1 MENPEEAK
9 PRRESSDARPNPS
22 CGATDSGAEQDPEGG
37 VIHLASSGNRRQD
50 GRPNVTRVTASDELV
65 RLRRRR
71 NPCRVNPGRGSGVK

>member
-37 VIHLASSGNRRQD
+37 VVDLALSVNRRQ
-50 GRPNVTRVTASDELV
+50 GTRLNVTRVTASDELV
-65 RLRRRR
+65 RLRRRE
-71 NPCRVNPGRGSGVK
+71 NP